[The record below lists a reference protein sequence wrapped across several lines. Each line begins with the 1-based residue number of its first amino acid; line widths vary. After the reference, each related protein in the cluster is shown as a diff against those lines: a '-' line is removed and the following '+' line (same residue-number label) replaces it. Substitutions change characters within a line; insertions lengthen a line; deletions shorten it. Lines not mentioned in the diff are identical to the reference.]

1 MKIDESLRAEYLKQK
16 QQAERLKDLVD
27 SEIQARK
34 LRTWHYESRVKG
46 EESFALKVECG
57 RADNP
62 NEIEDAF
69 GCVLVVPNFSELA
82 AAEKM
87 VKDLYGKPHARRPM
101 KPTETLKD
109 PTDFRFDDLRLY
121 IRYPSSEKTPPTG
134 VEGVLFEVQVRTFL
148 QHAWTIAT
156 HDIVYKSDQLSWR
169 RERIAAHAKAALEQ
183 AEVTI
188 AMMSA
193 LEANDI
199 LPETSRDYRRF
210 NGIIR
215 ILREH
220 WDVEQMPTNI
230 RLLAIGIDGLL
241 RDIGMGANDL
251 PVILRIGRA
260 RYGGEHNLDWSPY
273 RAIVRYLAEQH
284 PDEVRECLSRQ
295 ERGHFFVY
303 PDVLAAL
310 GLDRANARR
319 ATILEGGAMAI

>member
-1 MKIDESLRAEYLKQK
+1 MKIDESLRAEYVRQRKV
-16 QQAERLKDLVD
+16 AEKLKDLVD

-34 LRTWHYESRVKG
+34 RPTWHYESRVKV

-62 NEIEDAF
+62 KEIEDTF
-69 GCVLVVPNFSELA
+69 GCVLVVPNFSELGV
-82 AAEKM
+82 AEKI
-87 VKDLYGKPHARRPM
+87 VRDIFGIPHARRPM
-101 KPTETLKD
+101 KAAETLKE

-121 IRYPSSEKTPPTG
+121 MRYPSREMTPPTG
-134 VEGVLFEVQVRTFL
+134 VEGALFEVQIRTFL

-193 LEANDI
+193 LEDNDV

-210 NGIIR
+210 NSIIKS
-215 ILREH
+215 LRDH
-220 WDVEQMPTNI
+220 WDPEQLPANI

-241 RDIGMGANDL
+241 RDVGLKASDL
-251 PVILRIGRA
+251 PAILTAGRA

-273 RAIVRYLAEQH
+273 RAIVRYLSEQH
-284 PDEVRECLSRQ
+284 PNKVRECLSRND
-295 ERGHFFVY
+295 RGHIFVY
-303 PDVLAAL
+303 PDILATL
-310 GLDRANARR
+310 ELDSTGARR
-319 ATILEGGAMAI
+319 ATFIEDDQVTH